1 VSTLTR
7 DYAKLRVTLWG
18 TSSASQGRVLQPPPN
33 LTPTNRLSRMHRSI
47 QISSHQQSGLR
58 MRQFFPGW
66 LHLALVG
73 LLLLQTLAYDPFQTD
88 VDENFMANTTTRF
101 HSRKSMSFAQVGA
114 LSS

>member
-1 VSTLTR
+1 
-7 DYAKLRVTLWG
+7 
-18 TSSASQGRVLQPPPN
+18 
-33 LTPTNRLSRMHRSI
+33 
-47 QISSHQQSGLR
+47 